1 MVGERVK
8 KFVLKKSRPSGG
20 YEAVDLIRNGG
31 YVGEKTLQKYF
42 TNSQVHADG

>member
-1 MVGERVK
+1 MGERVK

-31 YVGEKTLQKYF
+31 YVGEKNLQKYF
-42 TNSQVHADG
+42 SQVHADG